1 MQKQTPHCGVLLC
14 SAASAIIPGPQ
25 EPPIQEKF
33 MDSTSEV
40 QRKDMRAAIRIEM
53 RDKRKAIAES
63 ARTRAAEDLAYA
75 AERAGLLAGARKTAI
90 YIENDGELPT
100 GKLIESLR
108 SKGSEI
114 YLPSTHPT
122 EPRTMEFRLWRAGE
136 QLVQG
141 RYGIFEPAEGSEVID
156 PAELDIIFVPL
167 VAFDA
172 KGNRIGMGGGYYDT
186 LLAKFKE
193 LGRGP
198 LPVGIAYE
206 EQMVHELPK
215 ETWDMPLPAILTPR
229 RVRAFS

>member
-1 MQKQTPHCGVLLC
+1 
-14 SAASAIIPGPQ
+14 
-25 EPPIQEKF
+25 
-33 MDSTSEV
+33 MDMKSEE
-40 QRKDMRAAIRIEM
+40 QRKKMRTEVRLEMRAKRNAIPEAMRI
-53 RDKRKAIAES
+53 KAAG
-63 ARTRAAEDLAYA
+63 DLAYA
-75 AERAGLLAGARKTAI
+75 ADRAGLLAGAKKAAI

-100 GKLIESLR
+100 GQLIEALR
-108 SKGSEI
+108 AKGAEI

-122 EPRTMEFRLWRAGE
+122 EPRSMEFRLWRAGE
-136 QLVQG
+136 ELVQG
-141 RYGIFEPAEGSEVID
+141 RYGIFEPAPGSDVID
-156 PAELDIIFVPL
+156 PADLDIIFVPL

-206 EQMVHELPK
+206 EQMVRELPQ

-229 RVRAFS
+229 RVRAFG